1 MWNKSGVGS
10 PLPEHTCREV
20 DMDYDKLAE
29 DIAAWMKGK
38 LDASHTRGFVVG
50 LSGGVDSATTA
61 ALSRRAA
68 GGEVLGVWIPC
79 HSVAEDE
86 AFARMAAEALG
97 IDLLTVDLSPVY
109 DAFMA
114 SLPEGTAMAAANLKP
129 RLRMCTQYYLAQ
141 SRGYLVAGTGN
152 KPETMVGYFTKYG
165 DGGVDIEPLG
175 ELYKHEV
182 RALARVLGVPEPII
196 ERPPSPGL
204 WPGQTDEGEMGI
216 TYAEIDAILAAWAA
230 GQQPALPP
238 DRIAKVEGM
247 VARSAHKRALP
258 PAFPAQR

>member
-1 MWNKSGVGS
+1 M
-10 PLPEHTCREV
+10 
-20 DMDYDKLAE
+20 
-29 DIAAWMKGK
+29 
-38 LDASHTRGFVVG
+38 
-50 LSGGVDSATTA
+50 
-61 ALSRRAA
+61 
-68 GGEVLGVWIPC
+68 PC
-79 HSVAEDE
+79 HSVSEDE
-86 AFARMAAEALG
+86 AFARMAAGALD
-97 IDLLTVDLSPVY
+97 IDLLAVDLSPVY
-109 DAFMA
+109 DAFMG

-129 RLRMCTQYYLAQ
+129 RLRMCTLYYLAQ
-141 SRGYLVAGTGN
+141 SHSCLVAGTGN

-182 RALARVLGVPEPII
+182 RELARTLGVPGPII

-230 GQQPALPP
+230 GQQPDLPG

-247 VARSAHKRALP
+247 VARTAHKRAMP
-258 PAFPAQR
+258 PAFPVQR